1 MKIPNYEETDDNIID
16 VSPLIDIM
24 FILIIFFMVTMTVN
38 EEERDISV
46 NLPNTEKSLSS
57 APKAIVINI
66 RKDGSYF
73 LGPRRM
79 KLAVIETEL
88 SITLESNPNQKVLI
102 RGDKEALHG
111 NVAAAIATCK
121 RVGIHD
127 ANIGYKTSQ

>member
-1 MKIPNYEETDDNIID
+1 MRIQHTNDGDENIID
-16 VSPLIDIM
+16 ISPLIDIM

-46 NLPNTEKSLSS
+46 NLPSTEKSLSS

-79 KLAVIETEL
+79 
-88 SITLESNPNQKVLI
+88 TLETIESELDIALEGNPNQKVLV
-102 RGDKEALHG
+102 RGDQEALHG

-121 RVGIHD
+121 RVGIND

>member
-1 MKIPNYEETDDNIID
+1 MRIPKNDEGDESIID

-38 EEERDISV
+38 EEERDITV
-46 NLPNTEKSLSS
+46 NLPNTDKSLSS

-73 LGPRRM
+73 FGPRRM
-79 KLAVIETEL
+79 KLEGIESEL
-88 SITLESNPNQKVLI
+88 SMMLDSNPNQKVLI

-121 RVGIHD
+121 KVGIND
-127 ANIGYKTSQ
+127 ANIGYKATQ

>member
-1 MKIPNYEETDDNIID
+1 MKIPNYEQSDDNIID

-79 KLAVIETEL
+79 DLDGIESEL
-88 SITLESNPNQKVLI
+88 SITLESNPNQKVLV

-121 RVGIHD
+121 RVGIND
-127 ANIGYKTSQ
+127 ANIGYKTTQ

>member
-1 MKIPNYEETDDNIID
+1 MRIPQLENPEENIID

-46 NLPNTEKSLSS
+46 NLPSTEKSLSS

-79 KLAVIETEL
+79 KLDLIESEL
-88 SITLESNPNQKVLI
+88 STILESAPNQKVLI
-102 RGDKEALHG
+102 RGDQEALHG

-121 RVGIHD
+121 RVGIND
-127 ANIGYKTSQ
+127 ANIGYKTTQ